1 MREEELTFQVTE
13 AAGAKSLIQDNNP
26 EDDDSKMDFMSIS
39 VLPKRET
46 DAERQTDRWTYTYT
60 ENDCIVYA
68 VQSNE
73 FVLMREVT

>member
-46 DAERQTDRWTYTYT
+46 DAERQTDGHTHTQKMT
-60 ENDCIVYA
+60 
-68 VQSNE
+68 
-73 FVLMREVT
+73 VLYMQCKAMNLF

>member
-1 MREEELTFQVTE
+1 MTE

-46 DAERQTDRWTYTYT
+46 DAERQTDRRKLTGRDETSARGAEHRPSRT
-60 ENDCIVYA
+60 RD
-68 VQSNE
+68 SMGT
-73 FVLMREVT
+73 L